1 MGTKIFY
8 TVVLMLSFALLIDG
22 WGARLKKIR
31 LLHKLEEGKL
41 GDILDNLHGGMEAS
55 AKVQVSG
62 TQRSTRKSI
71 GPSRPTKSVKER
83 IEEKK
88 DAVGEDEKGVWET
101 FREKSATERSPKIEK
116 KLTLKGATLRGGGG
130 KIRQARTKW

>member
-41 GDILDNLHGGMEAS
+41 GDILDNLHGEMEAS
-55 AKVQVSG
+55 AEVQVSG

-71 GPSRPTKSVKER
+71 GPRSPTKSVKER
-83 IEEKK
+83 IQEKK
-88 DAVGEDEKGVWET
+88 DAVGEDEKSVWET
-101 FREKSATERSPKIEK
+101 FREKSATERSPKSER
-116 KLTLKGATLRGGGG
+116 KLTLKGTLRGGG

>member
-55 AKVQVSG
+55 SD
-62 TQRSTRKSI
+62 
-71 GPSRPTKSVKER
+71 KE
-83 IEEKK
+83 IFQEKK
-88 DAVGEDEKGVWET
+88 DAVREDAKSVWET
-101 FREKSATERSPKIEK
+101 FREKSATERSPRTEK
-116 KLTLKGATLRGGGG
+116 KLTLKGTLRGGG